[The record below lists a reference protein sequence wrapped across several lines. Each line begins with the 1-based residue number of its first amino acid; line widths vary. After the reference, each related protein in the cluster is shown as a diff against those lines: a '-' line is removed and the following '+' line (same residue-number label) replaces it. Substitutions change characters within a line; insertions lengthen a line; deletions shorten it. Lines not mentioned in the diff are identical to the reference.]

1 MATGRAV
8 SASSYPRYL
17 LKMIRRFAPTAITA
31 VNTESVTPSV
41 ESQKA
46 VVLASVTVA
55 NNWINGFIPFSVLRY
70 KVLTVLAKYGIP
82 RGYAYAFMALV
93 QHAYKQ
99 LVEKKNTTVE
109 EIIDRFTNEIYG
121 STTTQ
126 RNFLDISPEDFSN
139 LVKDLLALIGVSVS

>member
-1 MATGRAV
+1 MATGRTV

-17 LKMIRRFAPTAITA
+17 LKMIRRFAPVAITA

-55 NNWINGFIPFSVLRY
+55 NNWVNGFVPFSILRY
-70 KVLTVLAKYGIP
+70 KVLGVLAKYGIP

-99 LVEKKNTTVE
+99 LVEKKNATVE
-109 EIIDRFTNEIYG
+109 EIVDRFTNEIYG

-126 RNFLDISPEDFSN
+126 RNFLDITPEDFSN
-139 LVKDLLALIGVSVS
+139 LVKDLLGLIGVTVA